1 MTRKTILTLA
11 LVEGLV
17 LWLTVVGGV
26 ALADNLGRASE
37 AAVLMTALG
46 RGFAFAVV
54 CVIGLYLAD
63 LYDIATLRRASAF
76 PQRLPR
82 ALGVALCLLGVLY
95 TLMPDAR
102 LNVRALL
109 PSAVVAVVLLF
120 GVRAVLGRA
129 VRRGQPERVLV
140 LGEGPLAARVV
151 AAVDGT
157 DTGVRGEHIVV
168 GVVGIVG
175 DELVGGHEKLDEALE
190 SGRPDRIV
198 VAALN
203 RQVLLPLRQLLD
215 GRLHGIAVEDW
226 VPFYERLA
234 GKIALESLTPGSVA
248 FGDGFGEP
256 RLHAAFA
263 RAVGLLAALI
273 GAIVVAPFLL
283 LAILAIRLTSPGP
296 VFFVQQRV
304 GRFGRP
310 YGLIK
315 LRTMRVSTDAHSEW
329 AQDNKLRITPI
340 GGWLRRF
347 RIDELPQLINVIKGD
362 MNIVGPR
369 PHPVSNYLLFMAR
382 IPHYAQRSVV
392 RPGITGWAQIRYGY
406 ANNLEQEIEKM
417 CFDLFYIR
425 NVSIWLDLQVL
436 IETARV
442 VARGHEGADAA
453 MVPVQSGLSGHA
465 T

>member
-1 MTRKTILTLA
+1 MTRKTILTLT

-37 AAVLMTALG
+37 AAVLLTALG

-151 AAVDGT
+151 AAVDST

-263 RAVGLLAALI
+263 RAMGLLAALI